1 MGSTTQHVID
11 ALHDQS
17 GRGEGVVSV
26 ELDGASVSVD
36 VENSERYAVGVR
48 GITVKPEQ
56 PVTDIRE
63 TAERV
68 AKDVRGLGEPLAIVE
83 CEVDEG
89 RAVVRSSEPEQDAAG
104 VTYWEADIQ
113 RDQTTLHRYRKEH
126 TADDRRVV
134 TEPLLHS
141 TVGHAV
147 EQLVDAVKQTP

>member
-1 MGSTTQHVID
+1 MGSITQHVID
-11 ALHDQS
+11 ALHDQA

-26 ELDGASVSVD
+26 EVDGASVSVD

-48 GITVKPEQ
+48 GITVKPQ
-56 PVTDIRE
+56 RAVTDIRE

-68 AKDVRGLGEPLAIVE
+68 TSDVRDLGEPLAVVE

-113 RDQTTLHRYRKEH
+113 RDQTTLYRYRKEH
-126 TADDRRVV
+126 AADDRRVV

-141 TVGHAV
+141 TVGRAV
-147 EQLVDAVKQTP
+147 EQLVDAVIQTR